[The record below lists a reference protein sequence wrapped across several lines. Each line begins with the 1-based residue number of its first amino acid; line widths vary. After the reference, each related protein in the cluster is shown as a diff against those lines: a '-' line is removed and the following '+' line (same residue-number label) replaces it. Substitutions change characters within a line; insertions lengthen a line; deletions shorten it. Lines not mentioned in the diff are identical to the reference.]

1 MATLAL
7 NIFCF
12 ENYNF
17 KKKGTTELIEHLVL
31 QYEHTH

>member
-7 NIFCF
+7 NIFVLKIITL
-12 ENYNF
+12 